1 MYFLQHIITSL
12 IYFGLFITSMSSYAQ
27 KEPLLSEQN
36 PLLRRTLDPQ
46 TQPSDFQT
54 QSSPLGCGNETETL
68 EEEVKRLQLEKIKL
82 GLEFDKKMLELQ
94 QQKDKLVL
102 ENELNAAKQEQLLA
116 QLSRTKTQLEL
127 ENTINQF
134 EKNHLLAELEATK
147 TRLELENT
155 IREQE
160 KKKRYIELEEE
171 RDKLLIQNA
180 ILEEQKKRLSLNV
193 QTETEKLDLETKKLE
208 VENSRLATK
217 IAVREQ
223 QEQWDNQVNK
233 APEYLKEPFVNG
245 QLTLSDR
252 KILLDEVIL
261 PGVENN
267 MGSAEKVIERL
278 EYFNNKSQ
286 EYPIF
291 LIIDYCYGGSTMEGM
306 KIIKAIQSSRAP
318 VYVVV
323 KSLAASMA
331 AVITALASK
340 SFAYPDATIVHHQV
354 VEVIFF
360 AVSNKTGLREQLKIL
375 DEWTHRIVEP
385 VAKKMGITLDEF
397 VQKMYQHNSVGDW
410 SEFAS
415 EAVKLKWV
423 DELIDHIKDTS
434 FIKLPQEKEEIEKNS
449 DMMTA
454 RFKGTSGEQGR
465 SYVRIPHLRPFD
477 AYHLYNPN
485 NYFYYE

>member
-1 MYFLQHIITSL
+1 M
-12 IYFGLFITSMSSYAQ
+12 
-27 KEPLLSEQN
+27 
-36 PLLRRTLDPQ
+36 
-46 TQPSDFQT
+46 
-54 QSSPLGCGNETETL
+54 
-68 EEEVKRLQLEKIKL
+68 

-94 QQKDKLVL
+94 QQKDKLTL
-102 ENELNAAKQEQLLA
+102 ENELNVAKQEQLLT
-116 QLSRTKTQLEL
+116 QLNRTKTQLEL

-134 EKNHLLAELEATK
+134 EKNKLLAELEATK

-160 KKKRYIELEEE
+160 KKKRYMELEEE
-171 RDKLLIQNA
+171 RDKIAIQNA

-193 QTETEKLDLETKKLE
+193 QTETEKLDLETKQLE
-208 VENSRLATK
+208 VESGRLATK

-233 APEYLKEPFVNG
+233 PPEYLKEPFTNG

-261 PGVENN
+261 PGMENKI
-267 MGSAEKVIERL
+267 GSAEKVIERL
-278 EYFNNKSQ
+278 EYFNNKNS

-306 KIIKAIQSSRAP
+306 KIIKAIQSSQAP

-331 AVITALASK
+331 AVITALAPK

-354 VEVIFF
+354 VEFVFF
-360 AVSNKTGLREQLKIL
+360 AINNKTELREQLKIL
-375 DEWTHRIVEP
+375 DEWTHRIIEP
-385 VAKKMGITLDEF
+385 VAKKMGISLDEF
-397 VQKMYQHNSVGDW
+397 VQEMYQHNSVGDW
-410 SEFAS
+410 SEFAN

-423 DELIDHIKDTS
+423 DHVIERIKDTS
-434 FIKLPQEKEEIEKNS
+434 FTKLPGEKEDLEKDTEVIS
-449 DMMTA
+449 A
-454 RFKGTSGEQGR
+454 RLKRVPDEQGLT
-465 SYVRIPHLRPFD
+465 YVKIPRLRPFD

-485 NYFYYE
+485 NYFRY